1 MKRGG
6 TRQLTPLQWVLIF
19 GVWTLIG
26 LTFGAQL
33 YLAYSRGRQHI
44 SWTKALFLELTY
56 WYLVG
61 VLSPGIL
68 WLARRFPIDRQ
79 RWLRNLLIHIAG
91 GGLFSIAHSAIY
103 LFLSLSVSEAG
114 YTNPFSSVA
123 ELLRMV
129 FSLNLALRFLTYAL
143 IVTISHAFEYYQRY
157 REGEFKASRLEA
169 DLASARLQALKMQL
183 HPHFL
188 FNTLHSI
195 SALVH
200 RDPDAADKMIARLG
214 DLLRLA
220 LENSGAHEVSLEQE
234 LESLD
239 LYLEIQQIRFQDNL
253 KIEKEIEPEALAARV
268 PYLILQPIVENAI
281 RHGIEPY
288 GIQGAVKIS
297 AKRLNGSVVV
307 QVEDN
312 GRGLALNAIS
322 GNRTGKGD
330 VLVFEQGIGL
340 ANTRTRLANLYGEA
354 HRLELTSAVSGGL
367 LVTME
372 IPVGATASHNLDN
385 GGRL

>member
-6 TRQLTPLQWVLIF
+6 SRQLTLLQWVLVF

-61 VLSPGIL
+61 ILSPGIL
-68 WLARRFPIDRQ
+68 WLARKFPIDRQ
-79 RWLRNLLIHIAG
+79 RWLRNLLIHIMG
-91 GGLFSIAHSAIY
+91 GGFFSIVHSAIY
-103 LFLSLSVSEAG
+103 LFISLSVSDAG

-143 IVTISHAFEYYQRY
+143 IVTISHAFDYYQRY
-157 REGEFKASRLEA
+157 REGELKASRLEA

-200 RDPDAADKMIARLG
+200 RDAEAADRMIARLG
-214 DLLRLA
+214 DLLRLT

-234 LESLD
+234 LEFLD
-239 LYLEIQQIRFQDNL
+239 LYLEIQHIRFQDRL
-253 KIEKEIEPEALAARV
+253 MIQKEIEPEALSARV

-281 RHGIEPY
+281 RHGIEPH
-288 GIQGAVKIS
+288 GILGRIKIS
-297 AKRLNGSVVV
+297 ARRLNGSVVV
-307 QVEDN
+307 EVEDN
-312 GRGLALNAIS
+312 GTGPALDAIS
-322 GNRTGKGD
+322 GNRSGQSD
-330 VLVFEQGIGL
+330 VLVVEQGIGL
-340 ANTRTRLANLYGEA
+340 ANTRTRLINLYGEA
-354 HRLELTSAVSGGL
+354 HRLELTRAVSGGL

-372 IPVGATASHNLDN
+372 IPVGVATSSNLNN
-385 GGRL
+385 GRKL